1 MKGKTENALLAI
13 PFHKVYMVR
22 PGYIQPLKG
31 LRSRTSWYNFM
42 YTLLKPLYYLLKPFD
57 GLVTDTESLG
67 KAMISIASKGSDKR
81 ILEMKDISPASKS

>member
-1 MKGKTENALLAI
+1 
-13 PFHKVYMVR
+13 
-22 PGYIQPLKG
+22 
-31 LRSRTSWYNFM
+31 M